1 MHPAWWLLAGLTAG
15 LAAAIAVALLAARR
29 ADRRARASERRARN
43 AEHLAYVGTL
53 TGGLAHEIRN
63 PLSTLTLNL
72 QLLREDLARPGVAVD
87 PQVLRKLD
95 AIEEESRR
103 LQQTLDDFLK
113 FAGKREVKRQVRPLN
128 PVLEE
133 VAEFYRERLER
144 AGVRLRTG
152 LAEGL
157 PDVAIDADL
166 LKQAV
171 ANLVL
176 NAEAAMPQG
185 GELILSTQADRGG
198 ALVQVTDTGV
208 GIPEKDMDKIFAP
221 YYSTKKGGTGLG
233 LPTVRRIVQEHD
245 ATLDVHSE
253 PGRGTRFTIRLP
265 AATKQSVER
274 GVRSAE

>member
-15 LAAAIAVALLAARR
+15 LVAAVAVALLAAKR

-72 QLLREDLARPGVAVD
+72 QLLREDLDRPGTSVD
-87 PQVLRKLD
+87 PRLLYKLD
-95 AIEEESRR
+95 AMEQESRR
-103 LQQTLDDFLK
+103 LQQILDDFLK
-113 FAGKREVKRQVRPLN
+113 FAGKHEVKRQVRPLN

-133 VAEFYRERLER
+133 LADFYRERLER
-144 AGVRLRTG
+144 AGVHLRTG
-152 LAEGL
+152 FAEGL
-157 PDVAIDADL
+157 PDVAFDADL

-171 ANLVL
+171 ANLIL
-176 NAEAAMPQG
+176 NAEAAMPEG
-185 GELILSTQADRGG
+185 GELILSTQPDRGG

-221 YYSTKKGGTGLG
+221 YYSTKRGGTGLG

-245 ATLDVHSE
+245 GTLDVHSE
-253 PGRGTRFTIRLP
+253 VGRGTRFTLRLP
-265 AATKQSVER
+265 AAGKDNAEC
-274 GVRSAE
+274 GVRNAE

>member
-1 MHPAWWLLAGLTAG
+1 LHPAWWLLAGLTAG
-15 LAAAIAVALLAARR
+15 LVAAVAVALLAAKR

-72 QLLREDLARPGVAVD
+72 QLLREDLDRPGTSVD
-87 PQVLRKLD
+87 PRLLYKLD
-95 AIEEESRR
+95 AMEQESRR
-103 LQQTLDDFLK
+103 LQQILDDFLK
-113 FAGKREVKRQVRPLN
+113 FAGKHEVKRQVRPLN

-133 VAEFYRERLER
+133 LADFYRERLER
-144 AGVRLRTG
+144 AGVHLRTG
-152 LAEGL
+152 FAEGL
-157 PDVAIDADL
+157 PDVAFDADL

-171 ANLVL
+171 ANLIL
-176 NAEAAMPQG
+176 NAEAAMPEG
-185 GELILSTQADRGG
+185 GELILSTQPDRGG

-221 YYSTKKGGTGLG
+221 YYSTKRGGTGLG

-245 ATLDVHSE
+245 GTLDVHSE
-253 PGRGTRFTIRLP
+253 VGRGTRFTLRLP
-265 AATKQSVER
+265 AAGKDNAEC
-274 GVRSAE
+274 GVRNAE